1 VPKKR
6 IFILLLASHLI
17 LCSTLLGISPYAPK
31 GKGLVGPKIGILGR
45 ANIEAGDETFTS
57 KINVS
62 LGLFFDVS
70 VAGRLYSGVAV
81 DFHNIEVLD
90 QQQFFLD
97 ISIPLKFSIPFDHPG
112 IIVKPVVA
120 VGWGHLAGITFMKAT
135 NYLTLKAS
143 VELHYLMPKKRAWVF
158 ELGVF
163 DAPVG
168 GNSHTDSS
176 VGLAP
181 LFRVGYVL

>member
-1 VPKKR
+1 MPKKR
-6 IFILLLASHLI
+6 ILLLLLASHLI
-17 LCSTLLGISPYAPK
+17 LCSSSSGISPYAPK
-31 GKGLVGPKIGILGR
+31 GKGLVGPKLGILGR
-45 ANIEAGDETFTS
+45 ANVDAGDETFTS

-62 LGLFFDVS
+62 LGLFFDVP
-70 VAGRLYSGVAV
+70 VAGGFYSGIAI
-81 DFHNIEVLD
+81 DFHNIQVLD

-97 ISIPLKFSIPFDHPG
+97 VSIPLKFSIPIDRPG

-135 NYLTLKAS
+135 DYLTVKGL

-176 VGLAP
+176 VGPAP
-181 LFRVGYVL
+181 FLRVG

>member
-1 VPKKR
+1 MKR
-6 IFILLLASHLI
+6 TLLLLLASHLI
-17 LCSTLLGISPYAPK
+17 LCSSSLGISPYAPK

-57 KINVS
+57 NINIS
-62 LGLFFDVS
+62 LGLFFDVPV
-70 VAGRLYSGVAV
+70 VAGFYSGIAV

-97 ISIPLKFSIPFDHPG
+97 ISIPLKFSIPFDRPG
-112 IIVKPVVA
+112 IVVKPVVA
-120 VGWGHLAGITFMKAT
+120 FGWGHLAGITFMKAT
-135 NYLTLKAS
+135 NYLTVKVS

-181 LFRVGYVL
+181 LFRIGYVL